1 MPDLMRLISGLMSLG
16 NVLLAISDRCWIDH
30 FVIDGLTQFNRSEK
44 ASCPQR
50 KRYFALRPTELKFI
64 LAQTAVPR

>member
-44 ASCPQR
+44 ASCP
-50 KRYFALRPTELKFI
+50 KRYFVLRPTELKFI
-64 LAQTAVPR
+64 LAQTAVLR